1 MVAAAI
7 GWWRAQLATS
17 EVPDTGTLRG
27 DIEALIVMV
36 PDFGDAERQTISVIL
51 GAATA
56 ASRDPALA
64 AALDEHV
71 LGRSREVL
79 GCVLARAVARG
90 EIPPGRDL
98 TLVPDVLLGLNA
110 LRLVTGRPAGRP
122 GLHPKGVRG
131 RRPAA
136 CHRPG
141 ARAAACWTAA
151 VVRALIPISGTARE
165 RASYLPERN

>member
-27 DIEALIVMV
+27 DIEARIVMV

-71 LGRSREVL
+71 LGRSREV
-79 GCVLARAVARG
+79 GGVLARAVARG

-110 LRLVTGRPAGRP
+110 LRLVTGRPAGRAFIRKVFEDVVLP
-122 GLHPKGVRG
+122 LVTAPVPAPPPAGPRRSSG
-131 RRPAA
+131 R
-136 CHRPG
+136 
-141 ARAAACWTAA
+141 
-151 VVRALIPISGTARE
+151 
-165 RASYLPERN
+165 

>member
-1 MVAAAI
+1 VVAAAI
-7 GWWRAQLATS
+7 GGWRAQLATS

-79 GCVLARAVARG
+79 GGVLARAVARG

-110 LRLVTGRPAGRP
+110 LRLVTGRPAGRAFIRKVFEDVVLP
-122 GLHPKGVRG
+122 LVTAPVPAPPPAGPRRSSG
-131 RRPAA
+131 R
-136 CHRPG
+136 
-141 ARAAACWTAA
+141 
-151 VVRALIPISGTARE
+151 
-165 RASYLPERN
+165 